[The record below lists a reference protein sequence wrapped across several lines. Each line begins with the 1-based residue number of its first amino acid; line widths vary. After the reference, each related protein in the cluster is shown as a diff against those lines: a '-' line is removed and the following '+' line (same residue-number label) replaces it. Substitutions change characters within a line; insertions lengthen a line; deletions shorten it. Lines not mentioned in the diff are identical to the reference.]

1 MAEAFKNFLDQIPST
16 VRAQTE
22 AHFDSNMIIF
32 RPISFIVGLETYFE
46 DYHFVLPT
54 SDPPPLKIEQQVYQF
69 NRGKLLPFTPETR
82 MLCTESASTR
92 RYIALNIKKDFFEGI
107 AKEVIG
113 KTDVP
118 FARMNN
124 PYSPHLVN
132 LISTFEEEIKNYQQS
147 SPLMLQSIST
157 QIVIQLLRET
167 LGNNIVREK
176 KISVDRNYVNQ
187 AKEYITSFYSAN
199 IKLADI
205 CKEIHLSPYYFIR
218 MFKDQ
223 TGQSPHE
230 FLSAIRMNKA
240 EELLQKGNYTIEEVA
255 RLCGFVNAAHF
266 SNYFKRMKGSPPSV
280 YKRSYI
286 GLKK

>member
-1 MAEAFKNFLDQIPST
+1 MAEAFKNFLDQIPTNVKS
-16 VRAQTE
+16 QTE
-22 AHFDSNMIIF
+22 THFDSNLIIF
-32 RPISFIVGLETYFE
+32 RPISFIVGSETYFE

-69 NRGKLLPFTPETR
+69 KRGKLLPFTPETR
-82 MLCTESASTR
+82 MLCTESAPTR
-92 RYIALNIKKDFFEGI
+92 QYIALNIKKEFFAGI

-113 KTDVP
+113 KTDVS

-132 LISTFEEEIKNYQQS
+132 LISSFEEEIKNYQHS

-167 LGNNIVREK
+167 SGDNIVRGK
-176 KISVDRNYVNQ
+176 KISVDRNFVDQ
-187 AKEYITSFYSAN
+187 AKEYIISYYSAN
-199 IKLADI
+199 IKIADI

-230 FLSAIRMNKA
+230 FLLAIRMNKA
-240 EELLQKGNYTIEEVA
+240 EELLQNDSYTIEEVA
-255 RLCGFVNAAHF
+255 RLCGFVNTAHF
-266 SNYFKRMKGSPPSV
+266 SSYFKRMRGFPPSV
-280 YKRSYI
+280 YKRNYMR
-286 GLKK
+286 